1 MQGRNMINKEL
12 TPVEIRLAT
21 ARTWK
26 KRVDGLLK
34 NRRKKD
40 PDYSEAQFCEAHS
53 FDPGFFNRIKNIRV
67 VPTQKTVDSVEKA
80 LKKEGV

>member
-1 MQGRNMINKEL
+1 MVKEL
-12 TPVEIRLAT
+12 TPVEIRLVT

-26 KRVDGLLK
+26 RRIDGLLK
-34 NRRKKD
+34 NRRKND
-40 PDYSEAQFCEAHS
+40 PDYSEAQFCDTHS

-80 LKKEGV
+80 LRKEGV

>member
-1 MQGRNMINKEL
+1 MKIKEL

-21 ARTWK
+21 ARTWD
-26 KRVDGLLK
+26 KRVDALLK
-34 NRRKKD
+34 TRRKKD
-40 PDYSEAQFCEAHS
+40 PKYSEARFCEAHG
-53 FDPGFFNRIKNIRV
+53 FDVGFFNRIKNIRV

>member
-1 MQGRNMINKEL
+1 MKIKLTL

-26 KRVDGLLK
+26 KRIDALVK
-34 NRRKKD
+34 NRLAKD
-40 PDYSEAQFCEAHS
+40 PKYSETKFCEAHK